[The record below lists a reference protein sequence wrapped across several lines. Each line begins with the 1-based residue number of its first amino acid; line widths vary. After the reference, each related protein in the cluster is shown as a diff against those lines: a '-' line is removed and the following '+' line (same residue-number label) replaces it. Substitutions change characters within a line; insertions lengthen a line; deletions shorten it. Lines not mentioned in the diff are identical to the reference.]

1 MEKKK
6 KENKSIIM
14 QRVLSKIRYNKAGE
28 VDNTAVE
35 KNKENITHA
44 NIFSP
49 SLIPKFSSA
58 THSAKKRM
66 TTFQS
71 PITRVLNKVSL
82 EVNKLEISH
91 SASTAD
97 VDCIFCIVRVG
108 TNREISF
115 TSSLVKKSGRGNCS
129 IFSFSN
135 KDTILGD
142 IAMTDYSARYGLI
155 SIYAHSQEGVLLGEA
170 SISLV
175 ANPTEAISRNKI
187 AILKDRRR
195 VGEVFYSLT
204 RPMEGFLD
212 DSASEDGEQVAPTP
226 SPCVVPSFIQLSS
239 DMSPAAVALDLDM
252 SIRSSIGRPSLSPL
266 QFTGKSL
273 NSNTATLLTMQNL
286 SAHNQMHNSL
296 QDAKVADKSNDKT
309 ESLLVDESRTNEN
322 SIDISPIPEQLEE
335 KSSSVGRNLSLST
348 VENSSPVEPAVTS
361 NAETK
366 QDTPVATMCKKLQ
379 SLPTKLSLE
388 DRQNHSPVVVSI
400 VPATPND
407 ATHESAVVA
416 ATPSLTVLGS
426 VHRVPLSTS
435 DRRAQI
441 REYLKQ
447 QRTPANQET
456 LSAKTCKSQVSG
468 SARRTLAQVKERLQS
483 WQTSD
488 SPATIMST
496 PSTVDIEAVSNC
508 SSVNTFSEKVVR
520 RLSLATP
527 DAPAAIAAASIDLI
541 ANSKPELSD
550 PAICLMEDFE
560 ENSILSKVRTGSEG
574 KEKFISVSGLSQFDL
589 VEHKE
594 QIVKNSSESA
604 YQRGDEFKP
613 KTSFSCLVLVF
624 ISVLVALTVGTLTYG
639 VYFRSFEATESEK
652 AIPYSELQPTKS
664 PLKTKLTLRLS
675 PPNDLV
681 ANEDGG
687 STPIQLNEELP
698 FSVYT
703 QLMLQ
708 GSSENTFEK
717 SPENCLN
724 WMSYSNPG
732 KTLHKPEPTGQ
743 SDSKT
748 GDVQSSM
755 KKEKMW
761 GRVKNWFQ
769 SFSRRLR
776 NRFSWRARSKSLP
789 KSLPLV
795 TSNNAAQSSKTRH
808 GVQENEQRVEG
819 ILRAG
824 DCKSFTNAIKRK
836 RENSWWRLR
845 PVTVNSAVHAAQF
858 QLQYLGDLAGAFAP
872 TGMNDWCLSIDP
884 SLSTTEL
891 RPCDMRP
898 ITRWQLN
905 DNQLFAVTSTEEMV
919 TTLKLHWQWD
929 AQFRTQAVA
938 VRAPKALV
946 QEQNAIDVAMLTW
959 LPTTTN
965 NNEFRYESQRIDSV
979 A

>member
-1 MEKKK
+1 
-6 KENKSIIM
+6 
-14 QRVLSKIRYNKAGE
+14 
-28 VDNTAVE
+28 
-35 KNKENITHA
+35 
-44 NIFSP
+44 
-49 SLIPKFSSA
+49 
-58 THSAKKRM
+58 
-66 TTFQS
+66 
-71 PITRVLNKVSL
+71 
-82 EVNKLEISH
+82 
-91 SASTAD
+91 
-97 VDCIFCIVRVG
+97 
-108 TNREISF
+108 
-115 TSSLVKKSGRGNCS
+115 
-129 IFSFSN
+129 
-135 KDTILGD
+135 
-142 IAMTDYSARYGLI
+142 
-155 SIYAHSQEGVLLGEA
+155 
-170 SISLV
+170 
-175 ANPTEAISRNKI
+175 
-187 AILKDRRR
+187 
-195 VGEVFYSLT
+195 
-204 RPMEGFLD
+204 
-212 DSASEDGEQVAPTP
+212 
-226 SPCVVPSFIQLSS
+226 
-239 DMSPAAVALDLDM
+239 M

-266 QFTGKSL
+266 QFTGRSL

-296 QDAKVADKSNDKT
+296 HDAKVADKLNDKT
-309 ESLLVDESRTNEN
+309 ESLLLDESRTNEN

-366 QDTPVATMCKKLQ
+366 QDTPVATMCSKLQ
-379 SLPTKLSLE
+379 SPPTKLSLA
-388 DRQNHSPVVVSI
+388 DAQNHSPVVVSI
-400 VPATPND
+400 IPATPND
-407 ATHESAVVA
+407 VTHESAVVA

-426 VHRVPLSTS
+426 VHRVPLSTG

-441 REYLKQ
+441 RDYLKQ

-456 LSAKTCKSQVSG
+456 FSAKTCKSQVSG

-527 DAPAAIAAASIDLI
+527 DAPAAIAAASIDPI

-550 PAICLMEDFE
+550 TGAPSAICLMEDFE
-560 ENSILSKVRTGSEG
+560 EKSILSKVKTGSEG

-589 VEHKE
+589 VEHKK

-604 YQRGDEFKP
+604 YQRGDEFKS
-613 KTSFSCLVLVF
+613 KTSFSCLVLLF
-624 ISVLVALTVGTLTYG
+624 ISVLVVLTVGTLTYG
-639 VYFRSFEATESEK
+639 VYFRSFEATGSEK
-652 AIPYSELQPTKS
+652 AILYSELQPTKS
-664 PLKTKLTLRLS
+664 SLKTKLTLRLS
-675 PPNDLV
+675 PSNELV

-708 GSSENTFEK
+708 GSSENSFEK
-717 SPENCLN
+717 SPEICLN

-732 KTLHKPEPTGQ
+732 RTLHKPEPTGQ

-748 GDVQSSM
+748 GVVQSSM

-761 GRVKNWFQ
+761 SRVKNWFQ
-769 SFSRRLR
+769 SFSRRLQ
-776 NRFSWRARSKSLP
+776 NRFSWRSRSKSLP
-789 KSLPLV
+789 KSLPPV
-795 TSNNAAQSSKTRH
+795 PTINAAQSSKTRH

-845 PVTVNSAVHAAQF
+845 PITVNSAVHTAQF

-891 RPCDMRP
+891 RPCDMQP

-905 DNQLFAVTSTEEMV
+905 DNQLFAVISTEEMA

-938 VRAPKALV
+938 VRAPEALV

-959 LPTTTN
+959 LPITTN